1 MRGPPR
7 TKPHPTW
14 PYWEASASWFMA
26 LHEYEPDGIICLME
40 EPQLRLLNKVS
51 PERGTSAG
59 RHSLLVD
66 WLK

>member
-51 PERGTSAG
+51 LNGEPVLADT
-59 RHSLLVD
+59 LF
-66 WLK
+66 WLTG